1 MAHPRSHHKGAD
13 EMSYAV
19 IHMQKFKMGGVRG
32 IQNHNDRL
40 KESRTNPDIDYE
52 KSKLNKKLDQ
62 QPDDK
67 TYYNRIRDRINELN
81 LPKAVRKDAVVM
93 CGFICTSD
101 KAFFEKLP
109 QDQQEK
115 FFQESY
121 KFLKDRY
128 GEKNIVAATVH
139 YDETTP
145 HMHYYMVPVT
155 PDGRLSAKDIFTP
168 AELKRLQTDY
178 HQHMKN
184 LGFDLER
191 GKPSDRKH
199 LSVQELKQ
207 QTVEK
212 AKAELKKEMEE
223 VKASL
228 TRLKSFRMDL
238 DQRQGVIRS
247 IDNIGTPTGLLKNKV
262 QMTKE
267 ECDHL
272 KSLAKKS
279 IVLEHELKDYQS
291 LKTEFSKLQ
300 KAYNELRYENYKLQ
314 NERYIL
320 SAQLKKEQSKTQI
333 MESLIRQNG
342 LEPEFKKA
350 LQHKGLLKDIDRG
363 MER

>member
-1 MAHPRSHHKGAD
+1 M
-13 EMSYAV
+13 
-19 IHMQKFKMGGVRG
+19 
-32 IQNHNDRL
+32 
-40 KESRTNPDIDYE
+40 
-52 KSKLNKKLDQ
+52 
-62 QPDDK
+62 
-67 TYYNRIRDRINELN
+67 
-81 LPKAVRKDAVVM
+81 
-93 CGFICTSD
+93 
-101 KAFFEKLP
+101 
-109 QDQQEK
+109 
-115 FFQESY
+115 
-121 KFLKDRY
+121 KDRY

-272 KSLAKKS
+272 KSLAKS

-291 LKTEFSKLQ
+291 LKTEFPKLQ
-300 KAYNELRYENYKLQ
+300 KAYNELRYEKYKLQ
-314 NERYIL
+314 NEIY
-320 SAQLKKEQSKTQI
+320 SFCPVKKEQSKTQI

-342 LEPEFKKA
+342 LEPEFKRPCST
-350 LQHKGLLKDIDRG
+350 KGFLKTLIEGWRDNLLYVG
-363 MER
+363 YSC